1 MRRLFPSLLLA
12 TSAALA
18 QDWTSRDEYDLALA
32 VRAQKAPA
40 QRLPLLEQWKQK
52 FPNSALRPQ
61 RAEMILAAAQFL
73 GDKTK
78 MTEAARELVAVN
90 ADHFTGLYW
99 LTLFAPQAP
108 LAPTPA
114 ALAEAEQWARRLV
127 KVAATQPAAQKD
139 EVTALAHRTLGW
151 AAWQR
156 GDAAAAEKELFL
168 SLAAAPRNAE
178 VSAWLGA
185 MMATQKEPSRQV
197 EAIWHLAR
205 ASYTDGAGA
214 LAAAQRRDVRTLL
227 EAAYTGYHG
236 ALDGLDEIGAAAKA
250 AAVNKPAADFK
261 IETAA
266 EVAQRKADEQMQA
279 TNPQLFTWVKI
290 RRRLTGAGAQAEYQK
305 LAEGAL
311 PLVKGYVVRCDADP
325 KPTEVY
331 LGLQDSAVEEVVLKL
346 DAAQPRCP
354 EVGIAL
360 EFEGKPVAFSA
371 EPFRLSVAVDAK
383 SIVGWPP
390 PPEKK

>member
-1 MRRLFPSLLLA
+1 MKRTLPSLLLIA
-12 TSAALA
+12 SAALA

-52 FPNSALRPQ
+52 FPNSGLRPQ
-61 RAEMILAAAQFL
+61 RAEMILAAAQSL
-73 GDKTK
+73 GDKAK

-90 ADHFTGLYW
+90 PDHFTGLYW

-108 LAPTPA
+108 MAPTPA

-127 KVAATQPAAQKD
+127 KVAAAHPAEQK

-151 AAWQR
+151 VAWQR
-156 GDAAAAEKELFL
+156 GSHEAAEKELFL
-168 SLAAAPRNAE
+168 SLDAAPRNAE

-185 MMATQKEPSRQV
+185 LMATQKEPAKQM

-205 ASYTDGAGA
+205 ASYTDGDGA
-214 LAAAQRRDVRTLL
+214 LAAAQRRDVRALL
-227 EAAYTGYHG
+227 EAAYAGYHG

-250 AAVNKPAADFK
+250 SAGNKPAADFR

-290 RRRLTGAGAQAEYQK
+290 RRRLTGANAQAEYQK
-305 LAEGAL
+305 LAEGTL

-325 KPTEVY
+325 KPTEVFV
-331 LGLQDSAVEEVVLKL
+331 GLQDSAVEEVALKL

-354 EVGIAL
+354 DVGIAL
-360 EFEGKPVAFSA
+360 EFEGKPVAFTA
-371 EPFRLSVAVDAK
+371 EPFRLSVAIDVK
-383 SIVGWPP
+383 SIVGWPA

>member
-1 MRRLFPSLLLA
+1 MKRALPSLLLVA
-12 TSAALA
+12 AAALA
-18 QDWTSRDEYDLALA
+18 QDWISRDEYDLALS

-52 FPNSALRPQ
+52 FPNSAMRPQ
-61 RAEMILAAAQFL
+61 RAEMILAAAQSL
-73 GDKTK
+73 GDKAK
-78 MTEAARELVAVN
+78 MIEAARELVAVN
-90 ADHFTGLYW
+90 PDHFTGLYW

-108 LAPTPA
+108 MAPIPA
-114 ALAEAEQWARRLV
+114 ALTEAEQWARRLV
-127 KVAATQPAAQKD
+127 KLAATQPAEQK

-156 GDAAAAEKELFL
+156 GAPDAAEKELFQ
-168 SLAAAPRNAE
+168 SLAAVPRNAE

-185 MMATQKEPSRQV
+185 MMATQKEPARQV
-197 EAIWHLAR
+197 AAIWHLAR
-205 ASYTDGAGA
+205 ASYTDGDGA
-214 LAAAQRRDVRTLL
+214 LAAAQRREVRALL
-227 EAAYTGYHG
+227 EAAYTSYHG
-236 ALDGLDEIGAAAKA
+236 ALDGLDEIGAAARTA
-250 AAVNKPAADFK
+250 DSNQPPAAFK

-290 RRRLTGAGAQAEYQK
+290 RRRLTGVGGQAEYQK
-305 LAEGAL
+305 LAEGTL

-325 KPTEVY
+325 KPTEVFV
-331 LGLQDSAVEEVVLKL
+331 GLQDSAVEEVVLKL

-360 EFEGKPVAFSA
+360 EFEGKPVAFSP
-371 EPFRLSVAVDAK
+371 EPFRLSVAVEAK